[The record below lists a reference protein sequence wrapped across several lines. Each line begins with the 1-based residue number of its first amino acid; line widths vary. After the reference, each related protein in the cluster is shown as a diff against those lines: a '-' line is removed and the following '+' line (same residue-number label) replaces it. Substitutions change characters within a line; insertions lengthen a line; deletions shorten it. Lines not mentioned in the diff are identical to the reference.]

1 MWLAFVWNTGRTRV
15 AFPLLFCGIDIG
27 VGPANVMCKCS
38 KSISLL
44 QSSNIGTPEGV
55 KKAAEQNLFLHTMS
69 FTHTDAIY
77 GSFKAVSP
85 WGQWF
90 FRSPWPCGSFKG
102 RLCRYV
108 WESHKLTNSKW
119 IKLCSFVVTLGQITF
134 CIKLM
139 WTRKSK
145 LHPCLQPR
153 QEG

>member
-1 MWLAFVWNTGRTRV
+1 MRV
-15 AFPLLFCGIDIG
+15 AFPLFFCGTEIG
-27 VGPANVMCKCS
+27 VGPADVMCKCS

-55 KKAAEQNLFLHTMS
+55 EKAAEQNIFLHTMS
-69 FTHTDAIY
+69 FTYTDTIY
-77 GSFKAVSP
+77 GSFKAVPS

-90 FRSPWPCGSFKG
+90 FCSPWPCGSFKG
-102 RLCRYV
+102 CLCRYV
-108 WESHKLTNSKW
+108 WQSHKLTNFNW

-145 LHPCLQPR
+145 LHPCLQPL